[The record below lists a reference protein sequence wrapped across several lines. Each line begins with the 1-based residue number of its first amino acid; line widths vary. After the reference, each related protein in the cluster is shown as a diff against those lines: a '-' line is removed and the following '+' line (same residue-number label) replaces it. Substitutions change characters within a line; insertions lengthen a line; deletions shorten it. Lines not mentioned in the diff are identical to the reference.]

1 MNDEELL
8 SQAAGMPTIYVD
20 GFGAFRKLNGVLR
33 CVGFVVG
40 SGAQINLI
48 VSLTGAEAGIADAR
62 TALDEQPT
70 KNGAPKER
78 SRLAH

>member
-33 CVGFVVG
+33 CVGFIVG
-40 SGAQINLI
+40 SGAQVNLI
-48 VSLTGAEAGIADAR
+48 VSLTGAEAGIVDAR
-62 TALDEQPT
+62 LALDEAPGKVCPT
-70 KNGAPKER
+70 AR
-78 SRLAH
+78 LRLAH